1 MKETRIRFFKSL
13 PSVFVILG
21 MSLLFFPR
29 FVHASDA
36 DVGAALYE
44 QNCAAC
50 HGIRGQGGTGVPLAL
65 DDFQREVTDK
75 FLFNTIK
82 HGRPGRV
89 MPSYAVLGEEK
100 IAAIVKHI
108 RSFSNA
114 KAPAFDDTPIKGD
127 TKNGKRLFM
136 RHCAACHGEQG
147 QGAAGTGV
155 TFSRPRDYPILAPAL
170 NNPGF
175 LISATDQDIKRT
187 LVGGRKGT
195 PMPSFTKAGLKEK
208 EINDIV
214 SYVRS
219 FENNPIKPG
228 HDGDEP
234 LVIEYESADDLATV
248 IDNIKR
254 AAQGKNFR
262 LIRVQNLDN
271 GFVDE
276 KAESGKEVIIYFC
289 NFKLLNQALKVDS
302 RVGLFLP
309 CRITAYEQD
318 GKVKVIAIN
327 PRRLSHLF
335 NNNELDRLCD
345 EMHKTYVEILE
356 EATF

>member
-1 MKETRIRFFKSL
+1 MKNLGISFLKAL
-13 PSVFVILG
+13 PSIIAALG
-21 MSLLFFPR
+21 MSSLFLNQWAY
-29 FVHASDA
+29 ASDI
-36 DVGAALYE
+36 GAELYE
-44 QNCAAC
+44 QHCAAC

-65 DDFQREVTDK
+65 DDFQREVTDQ

-89 MPSYAVLGEEK
+89 MPSYAMLGEEQ
-100 IAAIVKHI
+100 ISAIVKHI
-108 RSFSNA
+108 RGFSNV
-114 KAPAFDDTPIKGD
+114 KAPAFDDTPITGD
-127 TKNGKRLFM
+127 TKNGKSLFM
-136 RHCAACHGEQG
+136 QHCAACHGEQG

-175 LISATDQDIKRT
+175 LTSATDQDIKRT

-195 PMPSFTKAGLKEK
+195 PMRSFIEAGLKEK

-214 SYVRS
+214 SYIRS
-219 FENNPIKPG
+219 FENNPLKPV
-228 HDGDEP
+228 HVDEP
-234 LVIEYESADDLATV
+234 LVIEYESDADLTTV

-262 LIRVQNLDN
+262 LIRVQNLDY

-335 NNNELDRLCD
+335 NNNELDRLCN
-345 EMHKTYVEILE
+345 EMYKTYVEILE

>member
-1 MKETRIRFFKSL
+1 MKNSDIRFLKAL
-13 PSVFVILG
+13 PSIIAALG
-21 MSLLFFPR
+21 MSSLFLNQWAY
-29 FVHASDA
+29 AS
-36 DVGAALYE
+36 DVGAELYE
-44 QNCAAC
+44 QHCAAC
-50 HGIRGQGGTGVPLAL
+50 HGIHGQGGTGVPLAL
-65 DDFQREVTDK
+65 DDFQREVTDQ

-89 MPSYAVLGEEK
+89 MPSYAMLSEAQ
-100 IAAIVKHI
+100 IMAIVKHI
-108 RSFSNA
+108 RSFSNV
-114 KAPAFDDTPIKGD
+114 KVPAYDDALIMGD
-127 TKNGKRLFM
+127 VKNGKKLFM
-136 RHCAACHGEQG
+136 QHCAACHGEQG

-170 NNPGF
+170 NNSGF
-175 LISATDQDIKRT
+175 LSSATDQDIKRT

-195 PMPSFTKAGLKEK
+195 PMRSFTEAGLKEK
-208 EINDIV
+208 EVDDIV
-214 SYVRS
+214 SYIRS
-219 FENNPIKPG
+219 FEKNLIKPV
-228 HDGDEP
+228 DVDEE
-234 LVIEYESADDLATV
+234 LFIEFESDSDLATV
-248 IDNIKR
+248 IENIKR
-254 AAQGKNFR
+254 AAEGKNFR
-262 LIRVQNLDN
+262 MIRIQNMDN

-309 CRITAYEQD
+309 CRVTAYEQD